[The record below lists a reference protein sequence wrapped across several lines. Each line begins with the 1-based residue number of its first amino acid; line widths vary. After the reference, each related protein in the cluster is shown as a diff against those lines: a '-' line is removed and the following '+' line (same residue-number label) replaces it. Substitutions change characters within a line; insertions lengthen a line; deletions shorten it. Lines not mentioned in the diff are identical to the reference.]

1 MTTQVIFK
9 IDKKIKEKAQ
19 KKAKEYGSTFS
30 AYLQQATYALA
41 DGSMKPGLLQK
52 AEEKFNPRTLRELKR
67 ISKDIKQGKNLSP
80 VFKTAKEMDNYLDS
94 L

>member
-9 IDKKIKEKAQ
+9 IDPAIKKKAQ

-30 AYLQQATYALA
+30 AYLQQATYALL
-41 DGSMKPGLLQK
+41 DGSIRPGLLQQP
-52 AEEKFNPRTLRELKR
+52 EEKFNAKTLKELKQ
-67 ISKDIKQGKNLSP
+67 ISKDIKKGKNLSP
-80 VFKTAKEMDNYLDS
+80 AFSSIKEMDDYLDS